1 MKSQS
6 KMNVA
11 IGFILLGM
19 SVVPAFAADNAVI
32 KNKAF
37 SERTKEVDTAVVVK
51 KINDLDIEADQSE
64 TEVSPGERTLE
75 VECVVRT
82 FVGMGTVDIG
92 KLKRFTL
99 PLEAGKTYQ
108 LGGKITEDGE
118 CTPTID

>member
-92 KLKRFTL
+92 KLKQFTM

>member
-11 IGFILLGM
+11 IGSILLGM

>member
-6 KMNVA
+6 KKNVA
-11 IGFILLGM
+11 IGFILLGT

-32 KNKAF
+32 KNKSF
-37 SERTKEVDTAVVVK
+37 GERIKEFDTAVAVK
-51 KINDLDIEADQSE
+51 KINDLEMEADQRE
-64 TEVSPGERTLE
+64 IEVSPGERTLE

-92 KLKRFTL
+92 KLKQFTV

-108 LGGKITEDGE
+108 LGGKVADDGE

>member
-6 KMNVA
+6 KMTVA

-37 SERTKEVDTAVVVK
+37 GERTKEVDTAVVVK

>member
-11 IGFILLGM
+11 AGFILLGM
-19 SVVPAFAADNAVI
+19 MASAAFAADNAVI

-37 SERTKEVDTAVVVK
+37 SERSKEVDTAVVVK

-92 KLKRFTL
+92 KLKQFTV